1 MASCGLISGAR
12 RVRCFACPYRGVNNA
27 MRKNRTV
34 LLVDDDA
41 AVCHALSVFL
51 ETSGYGVKTFFSA
64 EAFLEDAESEVDS
77 IMLLDQRMTGMSGLE
92 LQAEL
97 GKRGIEL
104 PIIFITGH
112 GDVRMSVK
120 AVKAGAI
127 NFLEKPFSNEDLL
140 ASIKEAFSHADNS
153 RKHRGQVAALRKR
166 HATLTVREQEVVQ
179 HVVTGMSNRALGDLL
194 GVCDRTIE
202 VHRSRIMKK
211 MGAESLPDLVRKYAM
226 YQKGSL

>member
-1 MASCGLISGAR
+1 VERLPGATLIEARPITGRTHQIRVHAQHAGFPLLGDDKYSDERTAAFCQQIGLKR
-12 RVRCFACPYRGVNNA
+12 LF
-27 MRKNRTV
+27 
-34 LLVDDDA
+34 L
-41 AVCHALSVFL
+41 HAHSLR
-51 ETSGYGVKTFFSA
+51 FS
-64 EAFLEDAESEVDS
+64 LPDVG
-77 IMLLDQRMTGMSGLE
+77 RLE

-120 AVKAGAI
+120 AVRAGAI

-140 ASIKEAFSHADNS
+140 ASIKEAFSHADAS
-153 RKHRGQVAALRKR
+153 RKYRSQVAALRKR
-166 HATLTVREQEVVQ
+166 HASLTSREREVIQ
-179 HVVTGMSNRALGDLL
+179 HVVAGMSNRALGDLL

-202 VHRSRIMKK
+202 VHRARVMKK

-226 YQKGSL
+226 FQKGSL